1 MIVIIGPAYPYRG
14 GIADTN
20 ESLAQALIEQG
31 QDVEIFSFSRLYPS
45 RLFPGKTQFSSKE
58 KPEEIDIVRCI
69 DSIGPNSW
77 RKTAKAINKM
87 APSLVIFRYWSPF
100 LGPCLG
106 TIARLI
112 KTKCVTIVDNAIS
125 HEPKFGES
133 FFLRY
138 MLAAQDGVI
147 SLSHHTSKQLN
158 FIKSKPCLTHPH
170 PINKGLAPMIEKE
183 KARSILGLDNNA
195 PVVLFFG
202 LIRKYKGVGLLIEA
216 ISQLKNQIP
225 DLRVLIVGEPYIPIS
240 PYLKKT
246 KEIGLEEII
255 SFHTSYVEDKDVG
268 VWFSACDCVVQP
280 YQAASQSG
288 ITPMALYYQ
297 RPMVVTDVGGLSEGL
312 DMPVAKIVS
321 PYARSI
327 AAGLETI
334 LKADPPSRKDF
345 AAHRDQRSWRNF
357 SQKVLTFAQSL

>member
-1 MIVIIGPAYPYRG
+1 MIVIIGPAHPYRG

-20 ESLAQALIEQG
+20 ESLAQALIELG

-58 KPEEIDIVRCI
+58 KPEGIDIERRI

-87 APSLVIFRYWSPF
+87 SPSLVIFRYWTPF

-112 KTKCVTIVDNAIS
+112 KTKCVTIVDNAIN

-133 FFLRY
+133 FFLHY

-158 FIKSKPCLTHPH
+158 FIKSKPCLTYPH

-183 KARSILGLDNNA
+183 KARSILGLDHNA

-202 LIRKYKGVGLLIEA
+202 LIRKYKGIGILIEA
-216 ISQLKNQIP
+216 IAQLKNQIS
-225 DLRVLIVGEPYIPIS
+225 DLRVLVVGEPYIPIS
-240 PYLKKT
+240 PYLKQT
-246 KEIGLEEII
+246 KEIGVEETI
-255 SFHTSYVEDKDVG
+255 SFHTSYVEGKDVG

-321 PYARSI
+321 PFASSI

-334 LKADPPSRKDF
+334 LKGDPPSKKDF
-345 AAHRDQRSWRNF
+345 AAHREQRSWRNF
-357 SQKVLTFAQSL
+357 AQKILTFAQSL

>member
-1 MIVIIGPAYPYRG
+1 MIVIIGPAHPYRG

-138 MLAAQDGVI
+138 LLAAQDGVI

-288 ITPMALYYQ
+288 ITPMALYY
-297 RPMVVTDVGGLSEGL
+297 
-312 DMPVAKIVS
+312 
-321 PYARSI
+321 
-327 AAGLETI
+327 
-334 LKADPPSRKDF
+334 
-345 AAHRDQRSWRNF
+345 
-357 SQKVLTFAQSL
+357 

>member
-1 MIVIIGPAYPYRG
+1 MIVIIGPAHPYRG

-20 ESLAQALIEQG
+20 ESLAQALIELS

-58 KPEEIDIVRCI
+58 KPEGIDIERCI

-77 RKTAKAINKM
+77 RNTAKAINKM
-87 APSLVIFRYWSPF
+87 SPSLVIFRYWTPF

-158 FIKSKPCLTHPH
+158 FIKSKPCLTYPH

-183 KARSILGLDNNA
+183 KARSILGLDHNS

>member
-1 MIVIIGPAYPYRG
+1 MIVIIGPAHPYRG

-45 RLFPGKTQFSSKE
+45 RLFPGKTQFRCKE
-58 KPEEIDIVRCI
+58 KPEGIDIRRCI

-87 APSLVIFRYWSPF
+87 SPSLVIFRYWTPF

-106 TIARLI
+106 TIARLV

-133 FFLRY
+133 FFLHY

-158 FIKSKPCLTHPH
+158 FIKSKPCLTYPH

-183 KARSILGLDNNA
+183 KARSILGLDHNA

-202 LIRKYKGVGLLIEA
+202 LIRKYKGIGILIEA
-216 ISQLKNQIP
+216 IAQLKNQIS
-225 DLRVLIVGEPYIPIS
+225 DLRVLVVGEPYIPIS
-240 PYLKKT
+240 PYLKQT
-246 KEIGLEEII
+246 KEIGVEETI
-255 SFHTSYVEDKDVG
+255 SFHTSYVEGKDVG

-321 PYARSI
+321 PFASSI

-334 LKADPPSRKDF
+334 LKGDPPSKKDF
-345 AAHRDQRSWRNF
+345 AAHREQRSWRNF
-357 SQKVLTFAQSL
+357 AQKILTFAQSL

>member
-1 MIVIIGPAYPYRG
+1 
-14 GIADTN
+14 
-20 ESLAQALIEQG
+20 
-31 QDVEIFSFSRLYPS
+31 
-45 RLFPGKTQFSSKE
+45 
-58 KPEEIDIVRCI
+58 
-69 DSIGPNSW
+69 
-77 RKTAKAINKM
+77 
-87 APSLVIFRYWSPF
+87 
-100 LGPCLG
+100 
-106 TIARLI
+106 
-112 KTKCVTIVDNAIS
+112 
-125 HEPKFGES
+125 
-133 FFLRY
+133 

-183 KARSILGLDNNA
+183 KARSILGLDINA

-225 DLRVLIVGEPYIPIS
+225 DLRVLIVGEPYIPIN

-246 KEIGLEEII
+246 KEIGLEETI

-334 LKADPPSRKDF
+334 LRADPPSRKDF

>member
-1 MIVIIGPAYPYRG
+1 MIVIIGPAHPYRG

-20 ESLAQALIEQG
+20 ESLAQALIELG
-31 QDVEIFSFSRLYPS
+31 QDVEIFSFTRLYPS
-45 RLFPGKTQFSSKE
+45 QLFPGKTQFTSKQ
-58 KPEEIDIVRCI
+58 KPDGIDIVRNI

-77 RKTAKAINKM
+77 RKTAKTINKM
-87 APSLVIFRYWSPF
+87 SPSLVIFRYWTPF
-100 LGPCLG
+100 LGPCMG

-112 KTKCVTIVDNAIS
+112 KSKCVTIVDNAIS

-138 MLAAQDGVI
+138 MIAAQDGVI
-147 SLSHHTSKQLN
+147 SLSHHTSKQLE
-158 FIKSKPCLTHPH
+158 FITSKPCLTHPH
-170 PINKGLAPMIEKE
+170 PINNGLVPVINKE

-195 PVVLFFG
+195 SVVLFFG
-202 LIRKYKGVGLLIEA
+202 LIRKYKGIGLLIEA
-216 ISQLKNQIP
+216 VAQLKNQIP
-225 DLRVLIVGEPYIPIS
+225 DLHVLIVGEPYISIRS
-240 PYLKKT
+240 YLKQT
-246 KEIGLEEII
+246 KDLGVDKII

-280 YQAASQSG
+280 YQTASQSG
-288 ITPMALYYQ
+288 ITPMALHYQ

-321 PYARSI
+321 PYASSI

-334 LKADPPSRKDF
+334 LKADSPSKKDF
-345 AAHRDQRSWRNF
+345 VIHQEQRSWQNF
-357 SQKVLTFAQSL
+357 AKKILTFAQSL

>member
-1 MIVIIGPAYPYRG
+1 MIVIIGPAHPYRG

-20 ESLAQALIEQG
+20 ESLAQALIELG

-58 KPEEIDIVRCI
+58 KPEGIDIVRGI
-69 DSIGPNSW
+69 DSIGPNTW

-87 APSLVIFRYWSPF
+87 APSLVIFRYWTPF

-106 TIARLI
+106 TLARLI
-112 KTKCVTIVDNAIS
+112 KAKCVTIVDNAIS

-138 MLAAQDGVI
+138 VLAAQDGVI
-147 SLSHHTSKQLN
+147 SLSHHTSKQLSST
-158 FIKSKPCLTHPH
+158 KEMPCLTHPH
-170 PINKGLAPMIEKE
+170 PINKGLAPIIEKE
-183 KARSILGLDNNA
+183 KARSILGLNNNA
-195 PVVLFFG
+195 TVVLFFG

-216 ISQLKNQIP
+216 TAKLKNQIP
-225 DLRVLIVGEPYIPIS
+225 DLRVLIVGEPYIPMA
-240 PYLKKT
+240 PYLKQS
-246 KEIGLEEII
+246 KELGLEEII

-280 YQAASQSG
+280 YQTASQSG
-288 ITPMALYYQ
+288 ITPMALHYQ
-297 RPMVVTDVGGLSEGL
+297 RPMVATDVGGLSEGL
-312 DMPVAKIVS
+312 DMPIAKIVS
-321 PYARSI
+321 PYGSSI

-334 LKADPPSRKDF
+334 LKADPPSKKDF
-345 AAHRDQRSWRNF
+345 VVHQEQRSWKNF
-357 SQKVLTFAQSL
+357 AQKILTFAQSL

>member
-1 MIVIIGPAYPYRG
+1 MIVIIGPAHPYRG

-20 ESLAQALIEQG
+20 ESLAQALTELG
-31 QDVEIFSFSRLYPS
+31 QDVEIFSFSRLYPR

-58 KPEEIDIVRCI
+58 KPKGIDIERCI
-69 DSIGPNSW
+69 DSIGPSSW
-77 RKTAKAINKM
+77 RRTAKAINKM
-87 APSLVIFRYWSPF
+87 SPSLVVFRYWTPF

-133 FFLRY
+133 LFLRY
-138 MLAAQDGVI
+138 MLAAQEGVI

-158 FIKSKPCLTHPH
+158 FIKSKPCLTYPH
-170 PINKGLAPMIEKE
+170 PINKGLISSIEKE
-183 KARSILGLDNNA
+183 KARSILGLDHNA
-195 PVVLFFG
+195 AVVLFFG
-202 LIRKYKGVGLLIEA
+202 LIRKYKGIGLLIEA
-216 ISQLKNQIP
+216 IAQLKNQIP
-225 DLRVLIVGEPYIPIS
+225 DLRVLIVGEPYIPIM
-240 PYLKKT
+240 PYLKQT
-246 KEIGLEEII
+246 KELGVEEII

-280 YQAASQSG
+280 YQAGSQSG
-288 ITPMALYYQ
+288 ITPMALHYQ

-312 DMPVAKIVS
+312 DMPIAKIVS
-321 PYARSI
+321 PFASSI

-334 LKADPPSRKDF
+334 LKSDPPSKKDF
-345 AAHRDQRSWRNF
+345 TAHQEQRSWKNF
-357 SQKVLTFAQSL
+357 AQKVLTFAQSL

>member
-1 MIVIIGPAYPYRG
+1 MIVIIGPAHPYRG

-20 ESLAQALIEQG
+20 ESLAQALIELD

-58 KPEEIDIVRCI
+58 KPEGIEIERHI
-69 DSIGPNSW
+69 DSILPISW
-77 RKTAKAINKM
+77 LKTAKTINKM
-87 APSLVIFRYWSPF
+87 SPSLVIFRYWTPF

-112 KTKCVTIVDNAIS
+112 RSKCVTIVDNAIS

-158 FIKSKPCLTHPH
+158 FIKSKPCLTYPH
-170 PINKGLAPMIEKE
+170 PINKGLVPGIEKE
-183 KARSILGLDNNA
+183 KARSILGLDINA

-216 ISQLKNQIP
+216 IAQLKNQIP
-225 DLRVLIVGEPYIPIS
+225 GLRVLIVGEPYIPIR
-240 PYLKKT
+240 PYLKQT
-246 KEIGLEEII
+246 KELGVEEII
-255 SFHTSYVEDKDVG
+255 SFHTSYVEDKVVG
-268 VWFSACDCVVQP
+268 VWFSACDCIVQP

-321 PYARSI
+321 PFTSSI

-334 LKADPPSRKDF
+334 LRADRPSKKDF
-345 AAHRDQRSWRNF
+345 VVHQEQRSWKNF
-357 SQKVLTFAQSL
+357 AQKVLTFAQSL

>member
-1 MIVIIGPAYPYRG
+1 MIVIIGPAHPYRG

-45 RLFPGKTQFSSKE
+45 WLFPGKTQFSSKE

-158 FIKSKPCLTHPH
+158 FIKSKTCLTYPH

-183 KARSILGLDNNA
+183 KARSILGLDHNS

-246 KEIGLEEII
+246 KELGVEEMI

>member
-1 MIVIIGPAYPYRG
+1 MIVIIGPAHPYRG

-77 RKTAKAINKM
+77 RKTAKAINKI

-321 PYARSI
+321 PFARSI